1 LASSSNFAIEKGK
14 SEKAVSWIKDFNIK
28 NNNKSFKISVS
39 KYPLNTLNFGS
50 FDLIEWQG
58 DWSIARN
65 VVKKV
70 SGKLNIKVIE
80 SGYHKK
86 GNIVE
91 SFLGMS
97 KEYGKVYSGGKFIGT
112 VIFAKRSGRWIAEKE
127 KRI

>member
-1 LASSSNFAIEKGK
+1 MASASNFAIEKGK
-14 SEKAVSWIKDFNIK
+14 SENAITWINEFNLK
-28 NNNKSFKISVS
+28 NNNKSFKVSVS
-39 KYPLNTLNFGS
+39 GYPLNTLNFGS
-50 FDLIEWQG
+50 FDLIEWHG

-65 VVKKV
+65 AFKKV
-70 SGKLNIKVIE
+70 SSKLNIKVIE

-86 GNIVE
+86 GNIIE
-91 SFLGMS
+91 AFLGMS